1 MNVRFLIVLML
12 FISPRAFAKK
22 NTHEGVPVRVTV
34 LDANGEPVPTAV
46 VRHPKEADRHR
57 VNAATGEWEAS
68 ALYLPDG
75 SDVTFAPGMTL
86 ELEVSAPG
94 YLTQVV
100 EHEVKKKKN
109 RVDVVLEAIDLD
121 AADDAEPIL
130 EFDRDVPREDVTS
143 APVH

>member
-1 MNVRFLIVLML
+1 VRFLIVWMCL
-12 FISPRAFAKK
+12 FSPLAFAKK
-22 NTHEGVPVRVTV
+22 DVLAGVPVRVTV
-34 LDANGEPVPTAV
+34 RDAQGAPVPTAV

-75 SDVTFAPGMTL
+75 SDLAFAPGMRL

-121 AADDAEPIL
+121 APDDAEPIL
-130 EFDRDVPREDVTS
+130 EFDRDVPREDAS
-143 APVH
+143 GAPVH

>member
-1 MNVRFLIVLML
+1 MQLLIVLMGL
-12 FISPRAFAKK
+12 LSPPAFAKK
-22 NTHEGVPVRVTV
+22 NAGEGVPVLVTV
-34 LDANGEPVPTAV
+34 VDAMGAPVPTAV
-46 VRHPKEADRHR
+46 VRHPEEADRHR

-100 EHEVKKKKN
+100 EHQVKKRKN
-109 RVDVVLEAIDLD
+109 RVDVVLVAIDLD

-130 EFDRDVPREDVTS
+130 QFDRDVPREDVTS
-143 APVH
+143 APAH

>member
-1 MNVRFLIVLML
+1 MNVRLLIVLL
-12 FISPRAFAKK
+12 GFLSPPALAKK
-22 NTHEGVPVRVTV
+22 NALEGVPVRVTV
-34 LDANGEPVPTAV
+34 RDANGEPVPTAV

-109 RVDVVLEAIDLD
+109 RIDVGLEAIDLD
-121 AADDAEPIL
+121 PVDDAEPIL
-130 EFDRDVPREDVTS
+130 EFDRDVRREDVTS
-143 APVH
+143 APAH

>member
-1 MNVRFLIVLML
+1 MCVL
-12 FISPRAFAKK
+12 SPPAFADKGEP
-22 NTHEGVPVRVTV
+22 TGVPVRVTV
-34 LDANGEPVPTAV
+34 LDATGAPLSTAV

-75 SDVTFAPGMTL
+75 SDLPFVPGTTI

-94 YLTQVV
+94 YLTRVV
-100 EHEVKKKKN
+100 EHEVKKKRN
-109 RVDVVLEAIDLD
+109 RIDVVLEAIDLD

-130 EFDRDVPREDVTS
+130 EFDRDVPREDASS
-143 APVH
+143 APAH